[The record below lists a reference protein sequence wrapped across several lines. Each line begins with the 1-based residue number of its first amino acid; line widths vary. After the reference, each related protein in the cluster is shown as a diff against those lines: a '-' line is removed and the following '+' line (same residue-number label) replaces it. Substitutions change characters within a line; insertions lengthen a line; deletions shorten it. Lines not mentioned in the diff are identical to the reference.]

1 MIFLKATVNY
11 VFVIITK
18 LLATNL
24 QQTSTRYK
32 TPTKQKQE
40 VQTKLRAITNSQ
52 EAYNV
57 KRSCFVD
64 VKGRADA

>member
-1 MIFLKATVNY
+1 MTFLKATVNY

-32 TPTKQKQE
+32 TSTNQKQE
-40 VQTKLRAITNSQ
+40 VRTKLRAITHSQ
-52 EAYNV
+52 EE
-57 KRSCFVD
+57 
-64 VKGRADA
+64 